1 MLRSNS
7 SAMRAR
13 SVRRSSAE
21 RDLHLFLLGAQ
32 PRRFDQMI
40 LENLQASR
48 NPADLVGLVDER
60 NVDRKI
66 ALDQFV
72 HHRAGSVERAHHA
85 AAKPEGCECRDGQ
98 PDQPGDPGPDH
109 PAKDH
114 GVDIVDIGARL
125 KRESLVARAKGPDI
139 GELAKFGATG
149 RPRRQIFDKATPGA
163 RRPHDVLDQQL
174 AALVLEVPAVDVD
187 VFGIG
192 MDVSDTRIRAARPV
206 DADIVRIFA
215 PAHGADRGEGHL
227 ARLVRLDPAGLGL
240 AFIVGENFRRGFD
253 EIADRGA
260 PLVER
265 RIAQHQDLQ
274 GGDGKQHDR
283 QRRNDHRKTL
293 IDGEVTHAA
302 CLPDWLKI
310 RTNTTLIDCYRVARM
325 VRSVRSRESALEMTA
340 PRRHN
345 GAHPSNKTRQ

>member
-1 MLRSNS
+1 MLRSKS

-13 SVRRSSAE
+13 SVRLLLGGT
-21 RDLHLFLLGAQ
+21 DLHRFLLGTE

-40 LENLQASR
+40 PEDLQASR

-66 ALDQFV
+66 ALGQFV
-72 HHRAGSVERAHHA
+72 HGRAGSVEGADQA
-85 AAKPEGCECRDGQ
+85 AAKPERRECRDGQ
-98 PDQPGDPGPDH
+98 PGQSGDPGPDH

-125 KRESLVARAKGPDI
+125 KRQKLVARAKGPDI
-139 GELAKFGATG
+139 RDLAKFCATG
-149 RPRRQIFDKATPGA
+149 RPRCQIFDKATAGA

-192 MDVSDTRIRAARPV
+192 MDVGDTRIRAARAV
-206 DADIVRIFA
+206 DADIVRVFA

-227 ARLVRLDPAGLGL
+227 ARFIRLDPAGFGLGL
-240 AFIVGENFRRGFD
+240 IMGENLRRRLD
-253 EIADRGA
+253 ETAHRGA

-265 RIAQHQDLQ
+265 RVAQHQDLQ
-274 GGDGKQHDR
+274 GGDSKQHHR

-293 IDGEVTHAA
+293 IDGEVAHVAG
-302 CLPDWLKI
+302 LP
-310 RTNTTLIDCYRVARM
+310 
-325 VRSVRSRESALEMTA
+325 
-340 PRRHN
+340 
-345 GAHPSNKTRQ
+345 GG